1 MKRVHRM
8 GARLAVGV
16 LILIAAG
23 LLTGFRTD
31 ALRANWKYA
40 GASSEGNEDGKTLAF
55 YDAENV
61 EYLADGNVKVWVKSV
76 DASEIEK
83 IVDREKSIVKKAGDK
98 AAQSYYPPYLLS
110 NPDLST
116 SADAHMEM
124 IVSEE
129 AANQAGMK
137 AMSKGL
143 YEINCR
149 ESKILKISTILYK
162 RDGTAT
168 YTSDFDRWTPI
179 IPDSGGEALQKIL
192 CR

>member
-1 MKRVHRM
+1 MQWRV
-8 GARLAVGV
+8 GIIILA
-16 LILIAAG
+16 AAA

-31 ALRANWKYA
+31 ALRASWKYV
-40 GASSEGNEDGKTLAF
+40 GDSSPGIGGGKTLSF
-55 YDAENV
+55 YDAENI
-61 EYLADGNVKVWVKSV
+61 EYLADGIVKVWVKSV

-124 IVSEE
+124 IVWEE
-129 AANQAGMK
+129 AANHASMK
-137 AMSKGL
+137 AISKGL

-149 ESKILKISTILYK
+149 ESKFLKISTILYK
-162 RDGTAT
+162 RDGTTT
-168 YTSDFDRWTPI
+168 YASDFDRWTPVSL
-179 IPDSGGEALQKIL
+179 DSTGESLQNIL
-192 CR
+192 CK